1 MTAIQFANDK
11 PTPATSKLSPRL
23 HHVESREANNMPE
36 GICGR
41 GIRDLNGVVQL
52 PLVTELAA
60 PLASHTPAAQGLRK
74 RVGTGKHRRFKS
86 WNHPQLQIVMA
97 VFADNP

>member
-1 MTAIQFANDK
+1 M
-11 PTPATSKLSPRL
+11 KLSLRL

-52 PLVTELAA
+52 PLVTEW
-60 PLASHTPAAQGLRK
+60 PL
-74 RVGTGKHRRFKS
+74 
-86 WNHPQLQIVMA
+86 
-97 VFADNP
+97 